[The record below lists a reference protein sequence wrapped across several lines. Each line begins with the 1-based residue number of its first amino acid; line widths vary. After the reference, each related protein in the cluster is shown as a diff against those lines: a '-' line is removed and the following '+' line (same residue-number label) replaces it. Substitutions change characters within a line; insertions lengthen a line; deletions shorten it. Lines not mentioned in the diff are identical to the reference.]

1 MITVNSVGQVYEYN
15 YWARDRQ
22 LEACRELSEPEFMY
36 PMGSSFSSM
45 HDTLVH
51 LVVAEWIWLERFCGR
66 SPRTLPSWLN
76 QLPTLASIVQRW
88 RTVELGMRK
97 YLAEIDRETLIR
109 PLTYVNMEGK
119 EWTYTSWQALL
130 HLVNHQTYHRGQVTT
145 LLRQLGKTPP
155 SVDFLVYLDL
165 CGSKVSIERKPHVKR
180 SSTKRNQIVPLSRGT
195 P

>member
-1 MITVNSVGQVYEYN
+1 MITVNSVGQIYEYN

-22 LEACRELSEPEFMY
+22 LEACRGLSEPQFLH

-51 LVVAEWIWLERFCGR
+51 LVFAEWIWLKRFCGR

-76 QLPTLASIVQRW
+76 QLPTLNSIVRRW
-88 RTVELGMRK
+88 GTVELGMRK
-97 YLAEIDRETLIR
+97 YLAEVDRETLIR
-109 PLTYVNMEGK
+109 PLFYVNMEGK
-119 EWTYTSWQALL
+119 KWTYPSWQVLL

-165 CGSKVSIERKPHVKR
+165 GGRKVSIDHKPPVKR
-180 SSTKRNQIVPLSRGT
+180 SRAK
-195 P
+195 

>member
-1 MITVNSVGQVYEYN
+1 MITVNSVGQIYEYN

-22 LEACRELSEPEFMY
+22 LEACRELSEPELLH

-97 YLAEIDRETLIR
+97 YLVRSTMRRSFVHSPTFHPFPRSR
-109 PLTYVNMEGK
+109 PR
-119 EWTYTSWQALL
+119 L
-130 HLVNHQTYHRGQVTT
+130 HG
-145 LLRQLGKTPP
+145 
-155 SVDFLVYLDL
+155 
-165 CGSKVSIERKPHVKR
+165 CGSLKL
-180 SSTKRNQIVPLSRGT
+180 TFLA
-195 P
+195 